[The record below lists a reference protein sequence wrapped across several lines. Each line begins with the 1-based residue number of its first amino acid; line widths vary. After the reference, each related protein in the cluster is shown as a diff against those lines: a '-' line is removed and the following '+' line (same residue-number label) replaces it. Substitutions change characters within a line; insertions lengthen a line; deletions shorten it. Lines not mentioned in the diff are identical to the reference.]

1 MVGRLKNMV
10 KNMLSPEK
18 VRKLRKW
25 QDRFEIA
32 RTAYSVHRQ
41 DMDMYEDYYDG
52 TRAVRPD
59 PNTHITPKKKAK
71 NVRNI
76 VYELIESQVDNSIPM
91 PKVRAIHPE
100 DTDHP
105 GHGEAAFAPRKGGK
119 ETRP

>member
-1 MVGRLKNMV
+1 MVGRFKNMV

-52 TRAVRPD
+52 TREVRP
-59 PNTHITPKKKAK
+59 
-71 NVRNI
+71 
-76 VYELIESQVDNSIPM
+76 
-91 PKVRAIHPE
+91 
-100 DTDHP
+100 
-105 GHGEAAFAPRKGGK
+105 
-119 ETRP
+119 